1 MNFEAL
7 SSVDGPLAQG
17 EPANRGPRPPRTK
30 GQLTLREFRVL
41 NFRNIDDSGWVP
53 VDRITTL
60 LGRNESGKT
69 ALLKGLHRF
78 NPASAEAYEPQRDF
92 PRSRYT
98 SEFRN
103 AADWPAVSCRFAIG
117 EELRAALAE
126 LTAPEE
132 APHQVTAT
140 RYYDRSLKLAFDPP
154 LTEDALSPRQILEP
168 LQALCDAAMSLAAPA
183 ADQEEA
189 YAAIRRDLLE
199 WIAATKAALAGIDSL
214 RSPAGMALLARIGD
228 EAMAKGRPETKGPI
242 QAFLAA
248 IAGPLQMMSRP
259 PLAERLRREIE
270 ARLPVFIYFDNAG
283 VLDSAVYL
291 PGLLADLE
299 RKPDD
304 MAVRTINAM
313 FKHAGLTA
321 REIADLGHSQA
332 RAQHI
337 AGEAATPEAIQK
349 DQDRAMLRS
358 IKLGSASADITRKF
372 GACWKQQRH
381 VIRYHADG
389 DFFRIWVA
397 DDRRPVVEIEL
408 ERRSEGFRWFFSFYL
423 VFLGESDAMEKDAV
437 LLLDSPGLHLHPT
450 AQQDLLALIGKL
462 AETNQVIYGT
472 HSPFLIDGD
481 HLERVRPIT
490 IDETGRFH
498 VCVGDWPKDKETIY
512 PLQAAAGYAMM
523 RGLFEHRKV
532 VLVKEVSDYFYLNAL
547 SLLCRRS
554 GRTALPEDVNLMPC
568 GGTLMLAKIV
578 ALFLG
583 QPTKPVILLDGDE
596 VSRTVRDKLVKEFY
610 MGQDRHIV
618 MLDEVLGKP
627 GSGMEDLFGE
637 IVILG
642 ALERILGKSMLVL
655 PADRTGAGVMEH
667 VSNAAKRLG
676 LAMPEG
682 WKAEMARQI
691 AKDWTAKDPREA
703 PAGIL
708 DRAAGLF
715 QVLIARFDDDASAL
729 KAGSEKPMAGAN
741 YAKAS

>member
-1 MNFEAL
+1 MRFGA
-7 SSVDGPLAQG
+7 SSSADGPR
-17 EPANRGPRPPRTK
+17 ANRAANQALRESRTE
-30 GQLTLREFRVL
+30 GQLTLREFRVQ
-41 NFRNIDDSGWVP
+41 NFRNIDDSGWIP

-78 NPASAEAYEPQRDF
+78 NPATAEAYEPQRDF

-98 SEFRN
+98 AEYRN
-103 AADWPAVSCRFAIG
+103 PADWPAVSCRFAIG
-117 EELRAALAE
+117 EELRSV
-126 LTAPEE
+126 LTALTQPEE
-132 APHQVTAT
+132 APRLVTAT
-140 RYYDRSLKLAFDPP
+140 RYYDRSLKLAFEPALGGD
-154 LTEDALSPRQILEP
+154 TLSPQQILEP
-168 LQALCDAAMSLAAPA
+168 LEALSDGAMALAAPMS
-183 ADQEEA
+183 DREDA

-199 WIAATKAALAGIDSL
+199 WIAATKAAMARIESL
-214 RSPAGMALLARIGD
+214 RSPDGMALLARIGE

-248 IAGPLQMMSRP
+248 IAGPLQTMSRP
-259 PLAERLRREIE
+259 SLAERLGREIE
-270 ARLPVFIYFDNAG
+270 ARLPVFIYFDNTG

-291 PGLLADLE
+291 PGLLAELE
-299 RKPDD
+299 HKPDD

-337 AGEAATPEAIQK
+337 AGEAATPDAIQR

-372 GACWKQQRH
+372 AACWKQQRH

-397 DDRRPVVEIEL
+397 DDRRPAVEIEL

-450 AQQDLLALIGKL
+450 AQQDLLALFGKL
-462 AETNQVIYGT
+462 AERNQVIYGT

-490 IDETGRFH
+490 LDEAGRFH

-532 VLVKEVSDYFYLNAL
+532 VLVKEVSDHFYLNAL

-583 QPTKPVILLDGDE
+583 QPTRPVILLDGDE
-596 VSRTVRDKLVKEFY
+596 TSRTVRDKLIKEFY
-610 MGQDRHIV
+610 LGQDRHIV

-642 ALERILGKSMLVL
+642 ALEKILGKSMLVL
-655 PADRTGAGVMEH
+655 PADRSGTSVMEH
-667 VSNAAKRLG
+667 VSAAAKRLG
-676 LAMPEG
+676 FAMPEG

-715 QVLIARFDDDASAL
+715 QTLIARFAEDAP
-729 KAGSEKPMAGAN
+729 GGKPGTEEPAAGAN
-741 YAKAS
+741 FAKAS

>member
-1 MNFEAL
+1 MRFEV
-7 SSVDGPLAQG
+7 SSSTDGP
-17 EPANRGPRPPRTK
+17 PARDAANGSIEGLRTK

-41 NFRNIDDSGWVP
+41 NFRNIDDSGWIP

-60 LGRNESGKT
+60 LGRNGSGKT

-78 NPASAEAYEPQRDF
+78 NPGNAEAYEPERDF

-98 SEFRN
+98 SEFRDP
-103 AADWPAVSCRFAIG
+103 ADWPAVSCRFVIG
-117 EELRAALAE
+117 EELRAVLAQIA
-126 LTAPEE
+126 APED
-132 APHQVTAT
+132 APRLVAAT
-140 RYYDRSLKLAFDPP
+140 RYYDRSLKLDFDPP
-154 LTEDALSPRQILEP
+154 LAEDALSPRQLLEP
-168 LQALCDAAMSLAAPA
+168 LEALGDAAMSLAAPA
-183 ADQEEA
+183 ADQEER

-199 WIAATKAALAGIDSL
+199 WIAAARTALIHVESL

-228 EAMAKGRPETKGPI
+228 EAMAKGRPETKEPL

-248 IAGPLQMMSRP
+248 LAGPLQTISRP
-259 PLAERLRREIE
+259 SVVERLGQEIE

-283 VLDSAVYL
+283 VLDSSVYL
-291 PGLLADLE
+291 PGFLADLE

-332 RAQHI
+332 RAQHS
-337 AGEAATPEAIQK
+337 AGEVATPEDIRK
-349 DQDRAMLRS
+349 DQDRSTLRS

-372 GACWKQQRH
+372 AAWWKQQGH

-423 VFLGESDAMEKDAV
+423 VFLGESEAMEKDAV

-450 AQQDLLALIGKL
+450 AQQDLLALFRKL
-462 AETNQVIYGT
+462 GERNQVIYGT

-481 HLERVRPIT
+481 HLDRVRPIT
-490 IDETGRFH
+490 LDESGRFH
-498 VCVGDWPKDKETIY
+498 VCIGDWPKDKEAIY

-532 VLVKEVSDYFYLNAL
+532 VLVKEVSDYFYLSAL

-583 QPTKPVILLDGDE
+583 QPTHPVILLDGDE
-596 VSRTVRDKLVKEFY
+596 TSRIVRDKLVKDFY
-610 MGQDRHIV
+610 LGQDRHIV
-618 MLDEVLGKP
+618 MLDDVLSKP
-627 GSGMEDLFGE
+627 GAGIEDLFGE

-642 ALERILGKSMLVL
+642 ALEKILGKSMLVL
-655 PADRTGAGVMEH
+655 PADRIGASVMEH
-667 VSNAAKRLG
+667 VGAAAKRLG
-676 LAMPEG
+676 FAMPEG

-691 AKDWTAKDPREA
+691 AKDWTARDPRDV

-708 DRAAGLF
+708 ERAAGLF
-715 QVLIARFDDDASAL
+715 QTLIARFEEDASHRN
-729 KAGSEKPMAGAN
+729 AGNEAPITGAN

>member
-1 MNFEAL
+1 MRFEP
-7 SSVDGPLAQG
+7 SSFAHGPLAQG
-17 EPANRGPRPPRTK
+17 VPANQVQRGSPTR
-30 GQLTLREFRVL
+30 GQLTLQEFRVE
-41 NFRNIDDSGWVP
+41 NFRNIDDSGWIP
-53 VDRITTL
+53 VGRITTL

-69 ALLKGLHRF
+69 ALLQGLHRF
-78 NPASAEAYEPQRDF
+78 NPASAESYEPQRDF

-103 AADWPAVSCRFAIG
+103 PGDWPAASCRFAIG
-117 EELRAALAE
+117 EELRAVLAALADSKE
-126 LTAPEE
+126 VPRL
-132 APHQVTAT
+132 VTAT
-140 RYYDRSLKLAFDPP
+140 RYYDRSLKFAFDPAPAEEALSTRHILAP
-154 LTEDALSPRQILEP
+154 LDALG
-168 LQALCDAAMSLAAPA
+168 DDAMSLAAPA
-183 ADQEEA
+183 VDQEEA
-189 YAAIRRDLLE
+189 YIAIRRDLLE
-199 WIAATKAALAGIDSL
+199 WIAATKAALARIDSL
-214 RSPAGMALLARIGD
+214 RSPNGMALLARIGD
-228 EAMAKGRPETKGPI
+228 EAMAKGRPETKEPI
-242 QAFLAA
+242 QRFMAA
-248 IAGPLQMMSRP
+248 LAGPLQTMSRP
-259 PLAERLRREIE
+259 SLVERFGKEIE

-299 RKPDD
+299 RRPDD
-304 MAVRTINAM
+304 MGVRTINAM
-313 FKHAGLTA
+313 FRHVGLTA

-337 AGEAATPEAIQK
+337 AGEAATAEAIRQ
-349 DQDRAMLRS
+349 DQERAMLRS
-358 IKLGSASADITRKF
+358 IKLGSASADITHKF
-372 GACWKQQRH
+372 SAWWKQQRH

-423 VFLGESDAMEKDAV
+423 VFLGESEAMEKDAV
-437 LLLDSPGLHLHPT
+437 LLLDSPGLHLHPA
-450 AQQDLLALIGKL
+450 AQQELMALFGKL
-462 AETNQVIYGT
+462 AERNQVIYGT

-490 IDETGRFH
+490 VDDAGRFR
-498 VCVGDWPKDKETIY
+498 VCIGDWPKDKETIY

-568 GGTLMLAKIV
+568 GGTLMVPKIV

-583 QPTKPVILLDGDE
+583 QPTRPVILLDGDE
-596 VSRTVRDKLVKEFY
+596 TSRMVRDKLVRDFY
-610 MGQDRHIV
+610 LGQDRHIV
-618 MLDEVLGKP
+618 MLDEVLGKA
-627 GSGMEDLFGE
+627 GCGMEDLFGE

-642 ALERILGKSMLVL
+642 ALEKILGKSMLVL
-655 PADRTGAGVMEH
+655 PADRTGAGVLEH
-667 VSNAAKRLG
+667 LGVTAKRLG
-676 LAMPEG
+676 FAMPDG
-682 WKAEMARQI
+682 WKTEMARQI
-691 AKDWTAKDPREA
+691 AKDWTAKDPRDV

-708 DRAAGLF
+708 ERASGLF
-715 QVLIARFDDDASAL
+715 QELIARFEEDASQQRADSGE
-729 KAGSEKPMAGAN
+729 ATAGAN